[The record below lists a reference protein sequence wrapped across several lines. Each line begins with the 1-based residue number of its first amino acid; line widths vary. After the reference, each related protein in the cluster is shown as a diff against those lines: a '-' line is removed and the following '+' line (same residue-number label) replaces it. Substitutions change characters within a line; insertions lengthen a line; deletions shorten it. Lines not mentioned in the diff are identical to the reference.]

1 MQESNAA
8 TDEIQRLAKRSR
20 VLGLPQRQD
29 ITPRARMLLS
39 QADAEKRLL
48 STDEINELCH
58 TSGADPQALIA
69 LQREAQNL
77 VNETKAYLL
86 DQHPG
91 LVKPGGALYP
101 EHRSEA
107 CWRDCY
113 HFLRVSCYAV
123 AVLQP
128 QLCDQEGMANLGRL
142 YALMGVPIDALLM
155 ALRELRRLAAINY
168 SPIAPEQDIRTLD
181 GAIEEL
187 INNIEHYRVTSC

>member
-101 EHRSEA
+101 EHRAEA
-107 CWRDCY
+107 CWRDCF
-113 HFLRVSCYAV
+113 HFLRVCCYAV
-123 AVLQP
+123 AVAQP
-128 QLCDQEGMANLGRL
+128 KFTNPQGMAALGEL
-142 YALMGVPIDALLM
+142 YAVLGVPVDGLLLALARLQELACQSYRQAAPSTDAELLD
-155 ALRELRRLAAINY
+155 AAFSELRSQIH
-168 SPIAPEQDIRTLD
+168 SCV
-181 GAIEEL
+181 
-187 INNIEHYRVTSC
+187 VTSC